1 MISEKINEVKQWF
14 SFHKNPPKRKAV
26 LGALDLITDDNIHVG
41 DEIVIENSQLVK
53 IVDKCV
59 APLSWDILVEYSNG
73 ALRWINTKEHSLF
86 LNRG

>member
-14 SFHKNPPKRKAV
+14 LFHKKLPKRKAV
-26 LGALDLITDDNIHVG
+26 LGSLDLITDDNIHVG
-41 DEIVIENSQLVK
+41 DEIVK